1 MEQLIQK
8 LENSLHKGFIN
19 QNKSVSAQFKP
30 KLLTNQAHENV
41 LSTILQELKTCET
54 FLFSVAF
61 ITEGGLATLKTM
73 LKDLNAKGIK
83 GRILTSTFLHFNQP
97 KMFKELLKLTNVDV
111 RLTDVKGFHSKGYIF
126 EHKDY
131 YSLIVG
137 SSNLTD
143 SALKANFEWNVF
155 LTSLEE
161 GEVINHF
168 KKQFEQAWDE
178 ATPLTEE
185 WILNYNATYIK
196 PEFPKSVIASPPL
209 YQTNKL
215 KEALTIQPNKMQS
228 VALSQLKE
236 LRATGAKKGLIISA
250 TGTGK
255 TFLSAF
261 DVRNTAPK
269 RMLFVV
275 HREQILKKAMQD
287 YKLILGGNEED
298 FGILSGNIK
307 NYDAKYLFATVQT
320 ISSSRHL
327 EQFNPDDFDYILID
341 EVHRSGATSYQTIIN
356 YFEPNF
362 LLGMTATPERTDGFN
377 IYELFDYNIAYEI
390 RLQAALEE
398 DMLCPFHYFGVTDYE
413 KDGEV
418 IEEATDLR
426 VLVSDERVN
435 HILEKVNYYGYS
447 GENVRGLMFC
457 SSVAEARELSQ
468 LLNERGLRTLAL
480 TGSDDQAAR
489 EKAVEQL
496 YKCEI
501 NYILTVDIFNEGVD
515 IPFIN
520 QIVMLRQTQSSI
532 IFIQQLGRGLRKHN
546 TKDYVTIID
555 FIGNYKN
562 NYLIP
567 IALSGDQ
574 SMNKDNIRRKTVST
588 DYIQGISTINFEEIA
603 KKRIFEAINNTNL
616 SQLKILREH
625 YIELKNRIGHIPT
638 LVDFMKHHSVDPEVI
653 IGYANTYYE
662 FLLKMRADIPS
673 ITDYEKGVL
682 SLLGKDFLPGKR
694 IHEILLLKLLIEKE
708 ELPKEQFK
716 KELKAQDIH
725 FNEDTIFSVEN
736 VLSLNFFV
744 ENDRKKFGS
753 KEIVLLKDGIY
764 RFNDELQ
771 QSLLDEYFKQ
781 YFTTLLDCAFIKNEK
796 YRKDSPFTLYEKY
809 SRREVCRLLNWDK
822 NEEGTLNGG
831 RPKNG
836 DFPIFVNYHK
846 VEDDSETKYMDEF
859 LSNETFRWC
868 TTKNRYLHSNEIL
881 ALVQNAEKTNAH
893 LFVKKDN
900 GEGKD
905 FYYLGTCKANPE
917 TATPDKVVEKGKE
930 YPVVTIEVV
939 LEQPIQYDI
948 YHYLVEE

>member
-1 MEQLIQK
+1 MEHLIRK

-30 KLLTNQAHENV
+30 KLLTNHAHENV
-41 LSTILQELKTCET
+41 LSTILQELKTCQT

-73 LKDLNAKGIK
+73 LKDLDAKGIK

-97 KMFKELLKLTNVDV
+97 KMFKELLKLSNVDV

-168 KKQFEQAWDE
+168 KNQFEQAWE
-178 ATPLTEE
+178 GATPLTEE
-185 WILNYNATYIK
+185 WILNYNATYVK
-196 PEFPKSVIASPPL
+196 PDFGKSVVASPPL

-215 KEALTIQPNKMQS
+215 KEALTVQPNKMQKI
-228 VALSQLKE
+228 ALAQIKA
-236 LRATGAKKGLIISA
+236 LRETGAKKGLIISA

-261 DVRNTAPK
+261 DVRNFAPK

-320 ISSSRHL
+320 ISSLRHL
-327 EQFNPDDFDYILID
+327 EQFKPDDFDYILID

-356 YFEPNF
+356 YFEPDF
-362 LLGMTATPERTDGFN
+362 LLGMTATPERTDGVN
-377 IYELFDYNIAYEI
+377 IYEIFDYNIAYEI

-413 KDGEV
+413 KDGEL

-435 HILEKVNYYGYS
+435 HILEKINYYGFS
-447 GENVRGLMFC
+447 GENIRGLMFC
-457 SSVAEARELSQ
+457 SSVDEARELSQ
-468 LLNERGLRTLAL
+468 LLNARGLRTIAL
-480 TGSDDQAAR
+480 TGSDDQATR

-496 YKCEI
+496 NKCEI

-515 IPFIN
+515 IPFLN

-532 IFIQQLGRGLRKHN
+532 IFIQQLGRGLRKHD

-588 DYIQGISTINFEEIA
+588 DYIQGVSTINFEEIA

-616 SQLKILREH
+616 SQLKLLREH
-625 YIELKNRIGHIPT
+625 YIELKNRIGRIPT
-638 LVDFMKHHSVDPEVI
+638 LVDFMKYSVDPEII

-662 FLLKMRADIPS
+662 FLIKVKEEVPS

-694 IHEILLLKLLIEKE
+694 AHEILLLKLLLENE
-708 ELPKEQFK
+708 ELSQEQYK
-716 KELKAQDIH
+716 KELKARDIH
-725 FNEDTIFSVEN
+725 FTEETIFSVEN

-744 ENDRKKFGS
+744 DNDRKKFGN
-753 KEIVLLKDGIY
+753 KEIVLIKDGIY

-781 YFTTLLDCAFIKNEK
+781 YFTTLLDCALMKNEK
-796 YRKDSPFTLYEKY
+796 YNKDTPFTLYEKY

-846 VEDDSETKYMDEF
+846 AEEDSETKYMDEF

-868 TTKNRYLHSNEIL
+868 TTKNRYKHSSEIV
-881 ALVQNAEKTNAH
+881 ALVQNAEQTNAL

-917 TATPDKVVEKGKE
+917 TATPDKVVENGKE

>member
-1 MEQLIQK
+1 MEHLIKK

-30 KLLTNQAHENV
+30 KLLTNHAHENV
-41 LSTILQELKTCET
+41 LSTILQELKTCQT

-73 LKDLNAKGIK
+73 LKDLDAKGIK

-97 KMFKELLKLTNVDV
+97 KMFKELLKLSNVEV

-168 KKQFEQAWDE
+168 KNQFEQAWEE
-178 ATPLTEE
+178 AIPLTEE
-185 WILNYNATYIK
+185 WILNYNATYVK
-196 PEFPKSVIASPPL
+196 PDFKNSVVASPPL

-215 KEALTIQPNKMQS
+215 KEALTVQPNKMQT
-228 VALSQLKE
+228 VALAQIKD
-236 LRATGAKKGLIISA
+236 LRETGAKKGLIISA

-261 DVRNTAPK
+261 DVRNFAPK

-320 ISSSRHL
+320 ISSLRHL
-327 EQFNPDDFDYILID
+327 EQFKPDDFDYILID
-341 EVHRSGATSYQTIIN
+341 EVHRSGAASYQTIIN
-356 YFEPNF
+356 YFEPDF

-413 KDGEV
+413 KDGEL

-435 HILEKVNYYGYS
+435 HILEKINYYGYS
-447 GENVRGLMFC
+447 GENIRGLMFC
-457 SSVAEARELSQ
+457 SSVAEAHELSQ
-468 LLNERGLRTLAL
+468 LLNERGLRTIAL
-480 TGSDDQAAR
+480 TSSDDQAAR

-496 YKCEI
+496 NTCEI

-515 IPFIN
+515 IPFLN

-588 DYIQGISTINFEEIA
+588 DYIQGVSTINFEEIA
-603 KKRIFEAINNTNL
+603 KKRIFEAINDTNL
-616 SQLKILREH
+616 SQLKLLREH

-638 LVDFMKHHSVDPEVI
+638 LVDFMKHSVDPEVI

-662 FLLKMRADIPS
+662 FLLKMKEEIPS

-694 IHEILLLKLLIEKE
+694 AHEILLLKLLLEND
-708 ELPKEQFK
+708 ELSTEQFK
-716 KELKAQDIH
+716 KELTARGIH
-725 FNEDTIFSVEN
+725 FTEDTINSVEN

-744 ENDRKKFGS
+744 ENDRKKFGN

-771 QSLLDEYFKQ
+771 QSLQDEYFKQ
-781 YFTTLLDCAFIKNEK
+781 YFTTLLDCAWVKNEK
-796 YRKDSPFTLYEKY
+796 YSKDSPFTLYEKY

-836 DFPIFVNYHK
+836 DFAIFVNYHK

-868 TTKNRYLHSNEIL
+868 TTKNRYTHSSEIV
-881 ALVQNAEKTNAH
+881 ALVQNAEQTTAR

-905 FYYLGTCKANPE
+905 FYYLGICKANPE
-917 TATPDKVVEKGKE
+917 TATPDKVEENGKE

>member
-41 LSTILQELKTCET
+41 LSTILQELKTCQT

-97 KMFKELLKLTNVDV
+97 KMFKELLKLPNVDV

-168 KKQFEQAWDE
+168 KKQFEQAWE
-178 ATPLTEE
+178 NATPLTED

-196 PEFPKSVIASPPL
+196 PDYVKGVIASPPL

-215 KEALTIQPNKMQS
+215 KEALTIQPNKMQT
-228 VALSQLKE
+228 VALAQIKD
-236 LRATGAKKGLIISA
+236 LRETGAKKGLIISA

-261 DVRNTAPK
+261 DVRNFAPK

-320 ISSSRHL
+320 ISSTRHL
-327 EQFNPDDFDYILID
+327 EQFKPDDFDYILID
-341 EVHRSGATSYQTIIN
+341 EVHRSGAASYQTIIN
-356 YFEPNF
+356 YFEPKF

-413 KDGEV
+413 KDGEL

-435 HILEKVNYYGYS
+435 HILEKINYYGYS
-447 GENVRGLMFC
+447 GENIRGLMFC
-457 SSVAEARELSQ
+457 SSVDEARELSQ

-489 EKAVEQL
+489 EQAVEQL
-496 YKCEI
+496 NKCEI

-515 IPFIN
+515 IPFLN

-574 SMNKDNIRRKTVST
+574 SMNKDNIRRKTVNT

-616 SQLKILREH
+616 SQLKLLREH
-625 YIELKNRIGHIPT
+625 YVELKNRIGHIPT
-638 LVDFMKHHSVDPEVI
+638 LVDFMKHSVDPEVI

-662 FLLKMRADIPS
+662 FLLKMKEEIPS

-694 IHEILLLKLLIEKE
+694 VHEILLLKLLIESGELSKERFKE
-708 ELPKEQFK
+708 EL
-716 KELKAQDIH
+716 KARDIH
-725 FNEDTIFSVEN
+725 FTEDTIFSVEN

-744 ENDRKKFGS
+744 DNDRKKFGN

-796 YRKDSPFTLYEKY
+796 YQKDLPFTLYEKY

-868 TTKNRYLHSNEIL
+868 TTKNRYIHSNEIL
-881 ALVQNAEKTNAH
+881 ALVQNAEKTNAL

-917 TATPDKVVEKGKE
+917 TATPDKVVENGKE

-939 LEQPIQYDI
+939 LEQSIQYDI